1 MGLSSDCYHKE
12 PNELSH
18 GYKGR
23 NGPVLCELAD
33 GGMLHGH
40 SVPSLAKKADFGGFC
55 VGAFLFQ
62 FPLSVEC
69 YCFFLLPLIC
79 QKEEKYKI
87 LKGRYYFFKCIH
99 QKNFNI

>member
-33 GGMLHGH
+33 RGMLHGQ
-40 SVPSLAKKADFGGFC
+40 SVPSLAKKALLILEGF
-55 VGAFLFQ
+55 V
-62 FPLSVEC
+62 
-69 YCFFLLPLIC
+69 
-79 QKEEKYKI
+79 
-87 LKGRYYFFKCIH
+87 
-99 QKNFNI
+99 

>member
-33 GGMLHGH
+33 RGMLHGQ
-40 SVPSLAKKADFGGFC
+40 SVPSLAKKALLILEGF
-55 VGAFLFQ
+55 VWGLFY
-62 FPLSVEC
+62 SS
-69 YCFFLLPLIC
+69 
-79 QKEEKYKI
+79 
-87 LKGRYYFFKCIH
+87 IH
-99 QKNFNI
+99 RL